1 MKRVWVRYRTKL
13 KGHPLEF
20 IRLAVTDEIQAQDI
34 SMEAF
39 KNMEKDPD
47 LHSKTN
53 MLDVE
58 IHARPQITD
67 QRYR

>member
-1 MKRVWVRYRTKL
+1 
-13 KGHPLEF
+13 
-20 IRLAVTDEIQAQDI
+20 
-34 SMEAF
+34 MEAF